1 MSTRKASEKLE
12 LGESECGKCGKGV
25 KGEGAACDVCGN
37 WFHVDCAGLDKDEYR
52 LLQSIAKKQKNEK
65 SSIHWFCE
73 GCNIRTLD
81 MMKVLREVQLREDR
95 LEKEVNGF
103 KAEIGAQ
110 VNKLRK
116 DLHDGIEESNKIM
129 DKQNRDIIM
138 ELDQMKNEIM
148 ELKKEKPLWTEI
160 VSREVD
166 CRFTEMNKDL
176 DVVQK
181 TVNETRMKMNEDLD
195 KESRLN
201 NIIVYKL
208 PESEADSYAERNKD
222 DKKLIA
228 KLMENVLKVGFE
240 ETDIKRLLRLGKKSE
255 DGRTRPLLIEFT
267 HRTTK
272 NLVMQNLSHLRSAN
286 NELKGISIAHDM
298 TKKEREECKKL
309 VEEAKKK
316 QNEAAHDGHG
326 SGEYIYRVRGAP
338 GQMKIVKLKQY

>member
-25 KGEGAACDVCGN
+25 KGEGVACDVCGN
-37 WFHVDCAGLDKDEYR
+37 WFHVDCAGLDKDDYR
-52 LLQSIAKKQKNEK
+52 LLHSVAKKQKN
-65 SSIHWFCE
+65 SIHWFCE

-103 KAEIGAQ
+103 KVEIGAQ

-116 DLHDGIEESNKIM
+116 DFRDGIEESNKIM
-129 DKQNRDIIM
+129 DKQSRDVKT
-138 ELDQMKNEIM
+138 ELDKMKIEIM

-166 CRFTEMNKDL
+166 SRFTEMNKDL

-208 PESEADSYAERNKD
+208 PESEADSYADRNKD
-222 DKKLIA
+222 DKRLIA
-228 KLMENVLKVGFE
+228 KLMENVLKVGFD
-240 ETDIKRLLRLGKKSE
+240 ETDITRLLRLGKKSD
-255 DGRTRPLLIEFT
+255 DGRIRPLLIEFT

-272 NLVMQNLSHLRSAN
+272 NLVMQNLYHMRSAKD
-286 NELKGISIAHDM
+286 ELKGISIAHDM
-298 TKKEREECKKL
+298 TKKEREECKEL

-316 QNEAAHDGHG
+316 QNEAAHDGQG
-326 SGEYIYRVRGAP
+326 SGEYIFRVRGAP
-338 GQMKIVKLKQY
+338 GQMKIVKIKHY